1 MFGKLWQLFSSNHL
15 HIYDQCFNWWIDI
28 LKYTIFYENE
38 KRNKAH
44 QWRQKHQSFTI
55 FDLFSVKIVCI
66 FWRPEFCWSFRC
78 FIFFIILLS
87 VTKAIDMFPVDM
99 NLRGL
104 SHFIKFDLFSE
115 SSFWDTWRTFC
126 RSCSRLK
133 RSRNRTVILKTVEL
147 ATIKY
152 FSPVSVSASRT
163 WVKQSHDE
171 MKDCFM

>member
-1 MFGKLWQLFSSNHL
+1 MDQHLKMYNILWKWKTKQSTSVEAKTSKFYHIWFIFSENSL
-15 HIYDQCFNWWIDI
+15 HI
-28 LKYTIFYENE
+28 LKARVLLKFSLFYFFYYFVVS
-38 KRNKAH
+38 H
-44 QWRQKHQSFTI
+44 QGYRYVSCWYESQRTLTFHN
-55 FDLFSVKIVCI
+55 FDFS
-66 FWRPEFCWSFRC
+66 
-78 FIFFIILLS
+78 
-87 VTKAIDMFPVDM
+87 
-99 NLRGL
+99 
-104 SHFIKFDLFSE
+104 SE